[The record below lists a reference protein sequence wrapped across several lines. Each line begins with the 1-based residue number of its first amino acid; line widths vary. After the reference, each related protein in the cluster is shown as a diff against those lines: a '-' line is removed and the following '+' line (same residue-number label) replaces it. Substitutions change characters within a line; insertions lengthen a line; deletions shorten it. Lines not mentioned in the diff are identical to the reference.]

1 MWRAQVFN
9 GASLER
15 VRTPKAG
22 TPIGGPPAHPF
33 RREDPMRRLI
43 LAVATVALLSG
54 PATMAGADTPSGA
67 PRVDARQQAARN
79 FELKGDVA
87 RAREEFGSAETW
99 YRAALANDRNNAI
112 LDNKLGLV
120 QLKQNE
126 MTEARHS
133 FAEAVRRRPNY
144 IDALNNLGAVYCL
157 ERKYRP
163 AVRYLKQ
170 ALAFDEQRAVTHLNL
185 AEAWM
190 GQKQINRAITEYTR
204 ALELDAD
211 ILSSPE
217 SEGVNAQI
225 RTPEQQAMVD
235 FLIAKAYA
243 KRGNVEGALDYLR
256 RAKEAHYK
264 DMASVYTAPEFS
276 ALWKDPRLTAI
287 VKR

>member
-1 MWRAQVFN
+1 MGGFTGSIDGPNA
-9 GASLER
+9 GAPMSS
-15 VRTPKAG
+15 
-22 TPIGGPPAHPF
+22 PPPHPF
-33 RREDPMRRLI
+33 RKEVLMRSLI
-43 LAVATVALLSG
+43 LAVATAALLAG
-54 PATMAGADTPSGA
+54 PAKMAGADTPPGV
-67 PRVDARQQAARN
+67 PRVDARQQAART

-87 RAREEFGSAETW
+87 RAREELGSAETW
-99 YRAALANDRNNAI
+99 YRAAVANDRSNAT

-120 QLKQNE
+120 QLKQHE
-126 MTEARHS
+126 MDAARRS
-133 FAEAVRRRPNY
+133 FAEAVRRQPNY
-144 IDALNNLGAVYCL
+144 VDALNNLGAVYCL
-157 ERKYRP
+157 EKKYRP
-163 AVRYLKQ
+163 AIKYLKE

-190 GQKQINRAITEYTR
+190 GQKQIDRAITEYTR

-211 ILSSPE
+211 ILSSPD

-225 RTPEQQAMVD
+225 TTPEQQAIVD

-264 DMASVYTAPEFS
+264 DMASVYTEPEFS
-276 ALWKDPRLTAI
+276 ALWKDVRLTAI